1 MEGDHKDFLLM
12 LRGDA
17 AGLILTDIAPI
28 IIRKAE
34 VTSEVQSNPSLSL
47 SDVQSM
53 INSVLERQARSIDE
67 LMCSVIEEQDK
78 KNLLI
83 LNPILLLLLLGRL
96 ILLKPIHKQVAH

>member
-1 MEGDHKDFLLM
+1 MEGDHKAFLLM

-67 LMCSVIEEQDK
+67 LMCSVIEE
-78 KNLLI
+78 
-83 LNPILLLLLLGRL
+83 
-96 ILLKPIHKQVAH
+96 